1 MVKFVLLGH
10 KRCGST
16 LLSASLSCHR
26 NVFMFGE
33 VFNESIEERQRA
45 YRVGLKNSQAAR
57 RQKITAQ
64 NYYREGDAANFLKQ
78 SVYYKNYWNPVAVG
92 FKMFYEHCRDDVGMR
107 QAWSYLIAEKDIRV
121 IHLFRLNLLE
131 TFLSLTLAKQTNE
144 WARHKGAGRSSRPT
158 RPEPV
163 YLSPKDCEDYF
174 RKLAAEQ
181 EEARRNFCGHQ
192 MLELTYENNICKR
205 YQETFDLICDF
216 LAVPQ
221 KQTDKLLE
229 KQSVGKPSQQIS
241 NYAELKQYFSTTEF
255 AGHFE

>member
-16 LLSASLSCHR
+16 LLSISLSCHT

-45 YRVGLKNSQAAR
+45 YCIGLRNCKAAR
-57 RQKITAQ
+57 RQNITAQ
-64 NYYREGDAANFLKQ
+64 NYYREGDAANFLKRW
-78 SVYYKNYWNPVAVG
+78 VYFRNYMDPVAVG
-92 FKMFYEHCRDDVGMR
+92 FKMFYEHCRDDVEMR

-121 IHLFRLNLLE
+121 IHLYRRNLLE
-131 TFLSLTLAKQTNE
+131 TYLSLTLAMQTNK
-144 WARHKGAGRSSRPT
+144 WARHKGAGGSSRLT
-158 RPEPV
+158 SLEPV

-181 EEARRNFCGHQ
+181 EETRRNFCGHQ
-192 MLELTYENNICKR
+192 MLEISYENNICR
-205 YQETFDLICDF
+205 QYQETFDLICDF
-216 LAVPQ
+216 LAVPKTRTG
-221 KQTDKLLE
+221 KQLE
-229 KQSVGKPSQQIS
+229 KQAVGKPSQQIS

-255 AGHFE
+255 ACHFE